1 MVEAKQY
8 TVHMIGNAHIDHAW
22 LWRWPEAKEEVLSTC
37 RAALERMDETPD
49 FTFSFSSALSYKW
62 IEEEDPALF
71 EEIRRRVAEGRW
83 NIVGGWWVQPDCNIP
98 CGESLVRQALY
109 GLRYVRQKFGVE
121 VPVGYHVD
129 SFGHCAALP
138 QILRKCGQRYYLFF
152 RPDPEFEIQLPYPV
166 FWWEGG
172 DGSRVLACR
181 PPLHYNTGPDNIEG
195 QIWAAY
201 LKTPPGLRDVLC
213 FYGVGN
219 HGGGPT
225 KANIAAIESLAGRA
239 EAPQVVFSTPER
251 FFRAALAR
259 RGDFPTWRH
268 ELQHHARG
276 CYTAVSAIKR
286 HNRRAENLLLC
297 AEKFAALAHFLC
309 RCPYPQA
316 ELTKAW
322 QNVLFN
328 QFHDIL
334 PGSSIPEVYDDAYQ
348 MYAETYHLAGKALE
362 EALRALAER
371 IDTRG
376 PGRALVV
383 FNPLAWERRGP
394 VEVPLGVGI
403 REWGVGNGEWWRR
416 GASLELESGEG
427 QVHILDEQGREV
439 PSQLVTDGK
448 DGKGRTFLLFLAGV
462 PALGYRVYRVVP
474 GESQLQSNDT
484 LPTSNF
490 QPPTSN
496 QLDNARWRLEVDGQE
511 GYITSL
517 YDKRYGVEILAG
529 PGASPVVLDDPSDTW
544 SHGVVA
550 YRDEIGRFGQVQVE
564 VIERGPVRAGLR
576 LTSRFNNSTLRQ
588 DIFLY
593 RDLDYVEIRLC
604 VDWHEQWRMLKL
616 SFPCRIA
623 SPTATYETPYGHTVR
638 PSSGEEEPGQ
648 RWVDV
653 TGVIRDDEGVPL
665 PYGLA
670 LLNDCKYGFS
680 VQGPGLSEF
689 REEAVD
695 VRLSVLRSPLY
706 AYHED
711 APLPWGPEK
720 MEEFTDQGEQSL
732 TVALLPH
739 AGPWPESHVP
749 RHAEALNSPFIALP
763 EPTHEGD
770 YPPVQPFATVEP
782 ANVCLTVLKKA
793 EDEEALILRFYE
805 TAGRK
810 TTARIQMPYLDWS
823 WEGPIGRGEI
833 RTLKVSGPDPSVV
846 MRETD
851 LLERDYG

>member
-1 MVEAKQY
+1 MPTIKQY
-8 TVHMIGNAHIDHAW
+8 TVHMVGNAHIDHAW
-22 LWRWPEAKEEVLSTC
+22 LWRWPEAKEEVLATC
-37 RAALERMDETPD
+37 RAALERMNETPD

-71 EEIRRRVAEGRW
+71 EEIRQRVAEGRW
-83 NIVGGWWVQPDCNIP
+83 NVVGGWWVQPDCNLP

-109 GLRYVRQKFGVE
+109 GRRYLRQKFGVE
-121 VPVGYHVD
+121 VPVGYNVD
-129 SFGHCAALP
+129 SFGHCGALP
-138 QILRKCGQRYYLFF
+138 QILSGCGQRYYVFF

-166 FWWEGG
+166 FWWEGS

-181 PPLHYNTGPDNIEG
+181 PPLHYNTGPENIEA

-201 LKTPPGLRDVLC
+201 LKTPQALRDVLC

-225 KANIAAIESLAGRA
+225 RANVAAIKSLAGRE
-239 EAPQVVFSTPER
+239 EAPQVIFSTPER
-251 FFRAALAR
+251 FFQAALAR
-259 RGDFPTWRH
+259 REDFPTWRH

-276 CYTAVSAIKR
+276 CYTVVSEIKR

-309 RCPYPQA
+309 HRPYPQA
-316 ELTKAW
+316 ELTTAW

-334 PGSSIPEVYDDAYQ
+334 PGSSIPEVYDDARQ
-348 MYAETYHLAGKALE
+348 MYAETCRLAGGALE
-362 EALRALAER
+362 EALKALAGR
-371 IDTRG
+371 VDTRG

-394 VEVPLGVGI
+394 VEIGI
-403 REWGVGNGEWWRR
+403 GDWG
-416 GASLELESGEG
+416 LESREG
-427 QVHILDEQGREV
+427 QARVLDERGNEV
-439 PSQLVTDGK
+439 PSQLVTDREGH
-448 DGKGRTFLLFLAGV
+448 TFLLFLAEA
-462 PALGYRVYRVVP
+462 PALGYRVYRVAP
-474 GESQLQSNDT
+474 GEGEAQSNDT
-484 LPTSNF
+484 LPTSNL
-490 QPPTSN
+490 QLPTSN
-496 QLDNARWRLEVDGQE
+496 QLENARWRLKVDGQE

-529 PGASPVVLDDPSDTW
+529 PGSVPLVLDDHSDTW
-544 SHGVVA
+544 SHGVAA
-550 YRDEIGRFGQVQVE
+550 YRDEIGRFGRAQVE
-564 VIERGPVRAGLR
+564 VIEQGPVRAGLR

-593 RDLDYVEIRLC
+593 RDLDYIEIRLH

-616 SFPCRIA
+616 SFPCRLA
-623 SPTATYETPYGHTVR
+623 SPTATCETPYSHTVR
-638 PSSGEEEPGQ
+638 PSSGEEQPGQ
-648 RWVDV
+648 KWVDV
-653 TGVIRDDEGVPL
+653 TGVIRDEEGAPL

-680 VQGPGLSEF
+680 VQGPGPSEF

-720 MEEFTDQGEQSL
+720 IEQFTDQGEQSL
-732 TVALLPH
+732 TVILLPH

-749 RHAEALNSPFIALP
+749 RHAEALNGPLMAFP
-763 EPTHEGD
+763 EPAHEGD
-770 YPPVQPFATVEP
+770 YPPAQAFAAVEP
-782 ANVCLTVLKKA
+782 AHVCLTVLKKA
-793 EDEEALILRFYE
+793 EDDESLILRFYE
-805 TAGRK
+805 TAGQE
-810 TTARIQMPYLDWS
+810 TTARIQVPHLGCL
-823 WEGPIGRGEI
+823 WEGPVGRGEI
-833 RTLKVSGPDPSVV
+833 KTLKVVGIGPSAVT
-846 MRETD
+846 RETD